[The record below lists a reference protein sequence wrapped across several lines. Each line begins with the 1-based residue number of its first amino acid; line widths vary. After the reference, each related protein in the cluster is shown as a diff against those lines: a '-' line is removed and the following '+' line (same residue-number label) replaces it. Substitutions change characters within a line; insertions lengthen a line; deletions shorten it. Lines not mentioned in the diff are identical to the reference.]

1 MNDYYL
7 LKRVAAHCRI
17 GRFGVAEPTIVAERE
32 GERKNKRAETIL
44 KAKICAIRDKC
55 ESEGV
60 NSKVKRKEHRLVT
73 IVKVL
78 SYGPYSRLSLY

>member
-32 GERKNKRAETIL
+32 RKNKRAETIL

-55 ESEGV
+55 ESEEEEGKTKA
-60 NSKVKRKEHRLVT
+60 NFGLVT
-73 IVKVL
+73 IVENL
-78 SYGPYSRLSLY
+78 SYGP

>member
-32 GERKNKRAETIL
+32 RE
-44 KAKICAIRDKC
+44 
-55 ESEGV
+55 
-60 NSKVKRKEHRLVT
+60 KE
-73 IVKVL
+73 
-78 SYGPYSRLSLY
+78 